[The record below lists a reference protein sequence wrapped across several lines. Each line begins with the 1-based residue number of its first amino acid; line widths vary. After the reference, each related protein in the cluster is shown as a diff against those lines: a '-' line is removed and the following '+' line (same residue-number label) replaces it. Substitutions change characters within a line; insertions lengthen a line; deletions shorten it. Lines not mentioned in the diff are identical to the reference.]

1 MDYVQLLAIPLC
13 LATFISAVT
22 LICLYC
28 VRFKVE
34 PSSGEEKC
42 VHRKKHRNKQIS
54 GVTAAACS
62 STPTHPYLPPS
73 LCTVMSTSCD
83 TDQASVTRAG
93 MDSSA
98 SETVA
103 LLVRQEGN
111 SHRNCELPPVPSGAD
126 YKQDPTELRRYSM
139 CDDPQSESDGL
150 YASVGHHS
158 TANGGV
164 GISRS
169 RHRPHATTMVDNSET
184 TVPVDHRNSVVD
196 SVTAP
201 YYSSVASVLSPN
213 EYGDLSDCAVLR
225 PYLPFSAQ
233 VLQNNNLY
241 ARVRP
246 RHERLGL
253 NTDATLQDTGTVSF
267 DNLVEAS
274 GSRPSGLDLS
284 VTVDHTN
291 TRSK

>member
-1 MDYVQLLAIPLC
+1 GLVTTHYLFYHLILREPSSLILSLLIEYIHVITLINSRFRLLVLMDYVQLLAIPLC
-13 LATFISAVT
+13 LATFISTVT

-34 PSSGEEKC
+34 PSSGEEKY

-62 STPTHPYLPPS
+62 STPIHPYLPPS
-73 LCTVMSTSCD
+73 LCTVMSTSCE
-83 TDQASVTRAG
+83 TDQVSVTRAG
-93 MDSSA
+93 IDSSA

-169 RHRPHATTMVDNSET
+169 RNRPHTTTMVDNSGKVEFIRLHF
-184 TVPVDHRNSVVD
+184 PF
-196 SVTAP
+196 
-201 YYSSVASVLSPN
+201 LS
-213 EYGDLSDCAVLR
+213 LSILLCSIR
-225 PYLPFSAQ
+225 YLGFLINHPRLTIRFAAPFS
-233 VLQNNNLY
+233 
-241 ARVRP
+241 
-246 RHERLGL
+246 
-253 NTDATLQDTGTVSF
+253 S
-267 DNLVEAS
+267 
-274 GSRPSGLDLS
+274 
-284 VTVDHTN
+284 
-291 TRSK
+291 